1 MTNNILTLSCLAGRF
16 TSAWSG
22 VGGRPISFD
31 LPRVSFHEK
40 KYLYLTYPRPKW
52 QWFTCPTALN
62 SWRMIFSHLGKYPPP
77 VSRSPGIIGLVFSR
91 KKILLIWLTHTQS
104 GNDSHVWQLQSFEFL
119 MDNLFA
125 FGQVNISGFDVLQ
138 VGNQMVERLAIN
150 HQASNTVFVIGN
162 NIGSPFLLSEN

>member
-1 MTNNILTLSCLAGRF
+1 
-16 TSAWSG
+16 
-22 VGGRPISFD
+22 
-31 LPRVSFHEK
+31 
-40 KYLYLTYPRPKW
+40 
-52 QWFTCPTALN
+52 
-62 SWRMIFSHLGKYPPP
+62 
-77 VSRSPGIIGLVFSR
+77 
-91 KKILLIWLTHTQS
+91 
-104 GNDSHVWQLQSFEFL
+104 